1 MKLLIATN
9 NAHKAREIREILGDS
24 FTELLTMREAG
35 VELEVEEDG
44 TTFQE
49 NALKKAQETLAFVQ
63 DRFDAVLADDSGLC
77 VDALDGAPGVYSAR
91 FSGEAHND
99 AANNARLISLLKDVP
114 DEKRTA
120 RFCCRVAL
128 ARKNREPIVVLGEVN
143 GTILH
148 ESRGENGFGYDPYF
162 FYAPLNKSFAEL
174 TAVEK
179 NSVSHRKRA
188 LLKLKE
194 ALNVAHCDRI

>member
-35 VELEVEEDG
+35 VQLEVEEDG

-120 RFCCRVAL
+120 RFCCCVAL

>member
-120 RFCCRVAL
+120 RFCCCVAL

>member
-24 FTELLTMREAG
+24 FSELLTMRETG
-35 VELEVEEDG
+35 VSLEVEEDG
-44 TTFQE
+44 STFAE
-49 NALKKAQETLAFVQ
+49 NALKKATETLAFVG

-99 AANNARLISLLKDVP
+99 AANNARLIELLKDVP
-114 DEKRTA
+114 DDRRTA
-120 RFCCRVAL
+120 RFCCCVAL
-128 ARKNREPIVVLGEVN
+128 ARRDREPVVVLGEVE

-148 ESRGENGFGYDPYF
+148 EAHGANGFGYDPYF
-162 FYAPLNKSFAEL
+162 YYEPLKKSFAEL
-174 TAVEK
+174 SAEEK
-179 NSVSHRKRA
+179 NAVSHRKRA
-188 LLKLKE
+188 LLKLRE
-194 ALNVAHCDRI
+194 ALDVENRSHI

>member
-24 FTELLTMREAG
+24 FSELLTMCEAG
-35 VELEVEEDG
+35 VSLEVEEDG
-44 TTFQE
+44 STFAE
-49 NALKKAQETLAFVQ
+49 NALKKATETLAFVG

-99 AANNARLISLLKDVP
+99 AANNARLIELLKDVP
-114 DEKRTA
+114 DERRTA
-120 RFCCRVAL
+120 RFCCCVAL
-128 ARKNREPIVVLGEVN
+128 ARRYREPVVVLGEVE

-148 ESRGENGFGYDPYF
+148 EAHGANGFGYDPYF
-162 FYAPLNKSFAEL
+162 YYEPLKKSFAEL
-174 TAVEK
+174 SAEEK
-179 NSVSHRKRA
+179 NAVSHRKRA
-188 LLKLKE
+188 LLKLRE
-194 ALNVAHCDRI
+194 ALDVENRSHI

>member
-114 DEKRTA
+114 DDKRTA
-120 RFCCRVAL
+120 RFCCCVAL

>member
-77 VDALDGAPGVYSAR
+77 VDALNGAPGVYSAR

-120 RFCCRVAL
+120 RFCCCVAL
-128 ARKNREPIVVLGEVN
+128 ARKNLEPIVVLGEVN